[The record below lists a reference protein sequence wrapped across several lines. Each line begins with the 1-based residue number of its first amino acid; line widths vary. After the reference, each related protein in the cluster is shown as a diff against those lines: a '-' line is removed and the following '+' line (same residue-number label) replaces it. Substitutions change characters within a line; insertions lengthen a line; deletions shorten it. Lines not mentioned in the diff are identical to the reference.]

1 MGHIEIIKICSYDKL
16 KMLTAIIIPGK
27 RAGNIKQIVNNTCHN
42 PTNACQYQESFKI
55 IKNTNNTVIPLNSR
69 VTRNVNAIKYSRGGI
84 TSIGNT
90 SLLQQQTQQ
99 TQQTSQ
105 ITQPFSG
112 VIQTQQCLQAQVLF
126 LGRSEGQPGG
136 INGPLKNKF

>member
-1 MGHIEIIKICSYDKL
+1 
-16 KMLTAIIIPGK
+16 MLTAIIIPGK

-99 TQQTSQ
+99 TQQ
-105 ITQPFSG
+105 PFSG

-136 INGPLKNKF
+136 INRPLKNKF